1 MGAHRY
7 AWIVAHG
14 PIAAGMQ
21 VLHKCDNPPCDRVDH
36 LFLGTPQDNVDD
48 RRAKGRGL
56 SIESDAVKRRTI
68 WLADDEWARLVA
80 RAVREGVNP
89 SNLVR
94 TLAGADPVA
103 IAAGSG
109 VPRPALRRR

>member
-1 MGAHRY
+1 MT
-7 AWIVAHG
+7 
-14 PIAAGMQ
+14 
-21 VLHKCDNPPCDRVDH
+21 NP
-36 LFLGTPQDNVDD
+36 
-48 RRAKGRGL
+48 
-56 SIESDAVKRRTI
+56 VKRRVI
-68 WLADDEWARLVA
+68 WLTDDEWARLVA

-103 IAAGSG
+103 IDRSG